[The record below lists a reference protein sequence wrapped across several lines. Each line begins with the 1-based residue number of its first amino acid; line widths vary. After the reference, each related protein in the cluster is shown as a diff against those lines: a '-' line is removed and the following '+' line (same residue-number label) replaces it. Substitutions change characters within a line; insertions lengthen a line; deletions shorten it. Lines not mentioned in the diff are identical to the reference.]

1 VKRLRI
7 FIAHA
12 SERPTNYMPHG
23 DGLLAYR
30 YIEELA
36 ARGHRLVIAS
46 EGHAIH
52 GQLPA
57 NITFIE
63 TGLRSRDGRVAYMRR
78 LRQLY
83 HAEQDR
89 SPFDLVHQLNPV
101 FCGLSLALFGTRTS
115 IVLGPY
121 VTSWPTSAG
130 KRFRS
135 ALIQRVRRMEQARAA
150 ALILAGAQARS
161 NVFSPRTRQVIIPYG
176 IDTKVFSPRPM
187 PPPTAPPTI
196 IFMGPI
202 AHRKGIITLIHA
214 FARVKQRLPQ
224 ALLRI
229 AGTGEEFDEMSATID
244 RSGLRANVEVV
255 GSIPRA
261 EVPEYLTSGHLFAQP
276 SVGEPYGM
284 GAVEAMAVGR
294 PIVATAAGGY
304 LDTVDERGGRLVPV
318 NDVNRLADALLEVL
332 TEPGLALEMGT
343 YNGEKAK
350 RYDWTRVI
358 DEIEELYRSVLG
370 DRLIQA

>member
-1 VKRLRI
+1 
-7 FIAHA
+7 
-12 SERPTNYMPHG
+12 MPHG

-36 ARGHRLVIAS
+36 ARGHRLVVAS
-46 EGHAIH
+46 EGHAVR
-52 GQLPA
+52 GELPA

-63 TGLRSRDGRVAYMRR
+63 TGLRSRDGRLAYMRR

-83 HAEQDR
+83 HAEQAQ
-89 SPFDLVHQLNPV
+89 SPFDIVHQLNPV
-101 FCGLSLALFGTRTS
+101 FCGLSLGLFGTRTP

-121 VTSWPTSAG
+121 VTSWPTAAG
-130 KRFRS
+130 SRLRS
-135 ALIQRVRRMEQARAA
+135 AVIRRIRHLEQARAA
-150 ALILAGAQARS
+150 ALILAGGEARS
-161 NVFSPRTRQVIIPYG
+161 NVHSRRTRQVVIPYG
-176 IDTKVFSPRPM
+176 IDTRVFSPRPM
-187 PPPTAPPTI
+187 PPPTLPPTI

-214 FARVKQRLPQ
+214 FARVKKRLPRV
-224 ALLRI
+224 LLRI

-244 RSGLRANVEVV
+244 RMDLRAHIEIM
-255 GSIPRA
+255 GSIPRDG
-261 EVPEYLTSGHLFAQP
+261 VPDFLASGHLFAQP

-318 NDVNRLADALLEVL
+318 NDIDRLSDALLEVL
-332 TEPGLALEMGT
+332 TEPGLADEMGA

-350 RYDWTRVI
+350 RYDWRLVI
-358 DEIEELYRSVLG
+358 DQIEELYRSVLG
-370 DRLIQA
+370 DRATRAQGA